1 MPVDFKEKNK
11 CGSVIKFISHWE
23 PYLGQLK
30 SAPST
35 YASKEPI
42 VFLTGTWNPLS
53 ICQFTV
59 GVLEYN
65 PPLFAGDAR
74 PHRGP
79 RTRLLDTTCHIYT
92 GQSPDS
98 TATRAVGCH
107 GPVVVVH

>member
-1 MPVDFKEKNK
+1 MGIFRIAGL
-11 CGSVIKFISHWE
+11 CVIKFISLWG
-23 PYLGQLK
+23 PYFGQLK

-53 ICQFTV
+53 ICQLTV

-79 RTRLLDTTCHIYT
+79 RTRLLDTTCHIQGKAQT
-92 GQSPDS
+92 PLLHVLSDVMGQ
-98 TATRAVGCH
+98 
-107 GPVVVVH
+107 